1 MNLYDQ
7 IDSFMADMANALWG
21 TPLVIL
27 LLGGG
32 FYFSIISKLV
42 PFKYLI
48 HAIDV
53 LFGKYDS
60 KNDPG

>member
-1 MNLYDQ
+1 MYLYDL
-7 IDSFMADMANALWG
+7 IDSFMADLANALWG

-42 PFKYLI
+42 PFKHLN
-48 HAIDV
+48 HAIDI
-53 LFGKYDS
+53 LHGT
-60 KNDPG
+60 

>member
-1 MNLYDQ
+1 MNLYGQ

-32 FYFSIISKLV
+32 IYFSIISKLI
-42 PFKYLI
+42 PFKYLN
-48 HAIDV
+48 HAIDI
-53 LFGKYDS
+53 LLGK
-60 KNDPG
+60 